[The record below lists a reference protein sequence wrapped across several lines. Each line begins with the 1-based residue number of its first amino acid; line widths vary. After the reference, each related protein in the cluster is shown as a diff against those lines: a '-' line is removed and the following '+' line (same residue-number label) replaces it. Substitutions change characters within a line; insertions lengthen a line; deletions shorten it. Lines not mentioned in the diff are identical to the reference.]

1 MTPTLNRH
9 SRLDAITT
17 HWSRVDDL
25 SYFALRYEVAI
36 RKYLTALL
44 KNPDAVQ
51 EVAHEVLVNIL
62 KRGLGEIR
70 NNAGRFRDY
79 LRSSLRHAVF
89 QYWRKQTKSST
100 TQSELETVICEQ
112 PGPSDEIDR
121 TWIMQ
126 WRECLLDRT
135 WRTYK
140 HLQDTGKIHAG
151 FYTILRLA
159 VDNPGLSSTGLASR
173 AEVEL
178 KKTIRPDTY
187 RQLLRRARRRFA
199 EILRDEVA
207 STLEDPS
214 PEALVDEFVDL
225 GILDYMRDFIHPD
238 FRDKLPR
245 RR

>member
-1 MTPTLNRH
+1 
-9 SRLDAITT
+9 
-17 HWSRVDDL
+17 
-25 SYFALRYEVAI
+25 
-36 RKYLTALL
+36 
-44 KNPDAVQ
+44 
-51 EVAHEVLVNIL
+51 
-62 KRGLGEIR
+62 
-70 NNAGRFRDY
+70 
-79 LRSSLRHAVF
+79 
-89 QYWRKQTKSST
+89 
-100 TQSELETVICEQ
+100 
-112 PGPSDEIDR
+112 
-121 TWIMQ
+121 MQ
-126 WRECLLDRT
+126 
-135 WRTYK
+135 
-140 HLQDTGKIHAG
+140 G